1 MRNCIQ
7 ILPSITSA
15 RDEAQGPTPD
25 GQLFSAEGSG
35 GNGPIRRYIGGTVPR
50 RAATT
55 SRTPRGQNRRTAGAS
70 ERANRLYDSLRNLIV
85 RGQLAPGARIV
96 ETEVAER
103 FGVSRTPVRAA
114 FQRLEREGY
123 VIASATHQARMTVA
137 PLTRED
143 VGELLEIVGEL
154 EGLAARGAARL
165 SETDRE
171 KLAKDLATLN
181 SDFRR
186 AASAKGA
193 QPGRLYELDERFHR
207 RYVEA
212 GAGPR
217 LRSLHDAVKPQA
229 ERYIRMYI
237 ALLLDT
243 VPTAGTE
250 HDAIVEAIRTGNA
263 TAAQRAAQTNWRH
276 AADRLVR
283 AIEVMGEQGNW

>member
-1 MRNCIQ
+1 LYTNRAPRIRKTTGCRKAA
-7 ILPSITSA
+7 A
-15 RDEAQGPTPD
+15 RLG
-25 GQLFSAEGSG
+25 GS
-35 GNGPIRRYIGGTVPR
+35 IRRYIGRVPR
-50 RAATT
+50 RAAGKP
-55 SRTPRGQNRRTAGAS
+55 RATPDQGRRATGAT

-123 VIASATHQARMTVA
+123 VVASATHQARMTVA

-154 EGLAARGAARL
+154 EGLSARGAARL
-165 SETDRE
+165 AESERE
-171 KLAKDLATLN
+171 RLAKDLAGLN
-181 SDFRR
+181 TDFRK

-193 QPGRLYELDERFHR
+193 QPGRLYELDEKFHR

-212 GAGPR
+212 GSGPR
-217 LRSLHDAVKPQA
+217 LLSLHEAVKPQA

-243 VPTAGTE
+243 VATAGSE
-250 HDAIVEAIRTGNA
+250 HDAIVDAIHTGNA
-263 TAAQRAAQTNWRH
+263 GAAQRAVQTNWRH
-276 AADRLVR
+276 ASDRLVR
-283 AIEVMGEQGNW
+283 AIDVMGEQGNW

>member
-1 MRNCIQ
+1 MPRKKASKPRV
-7 ILPSITSA
+7 PSG
-15 RDEAQGPTPD
+15 QG
-25 GQLFSAEGSG
+25 
-35 GNGPIRRYIGGTVPR
+35 R
-50 RAATT
+50 RA
-55 SRTPRGQNRRTAGAS
+55 SGAS

-96 ETEVAER
+96 ETDVAER

-123 VIASATHQARMTVA
+123 VVASPTHQARMTVA

-154 EGLAARGAARL
+154 EGLAARSAARL
-165 SETDRE
+165 TDPERE
-171 KLAKDLATLN
+171 RLAKELTTLN
-181 SDFRR
+181 ADFRR
-186 AASAKGA
+186 AALARGA
-193 QPGRLYELDERFHR
+193 QPGKLYELDERFHR

-212 GAGPR
+212 GAGAR
-217 LRSLHDAVKPQA
+217 LRSLHEAVKPQA

-243 VPTAGTE
+243 VATAGTE
-250 HDAIVEAIRTGNA
+250 HDAIVDAIRTGNA
-263 TAAQRAAQTNWRH
+263 ASAQRAVQTNWRH

-283 AIEVMGEQGNW
+283 AIDVMGEQGNW

>member
-7 ILPSITSA
+7 TEPRISRRIG
-15 RDEAQGPTPD
+15 GPQEP
-25 GQLFSAEGSG
+25 QKKG
-35 GNGPIRRYIGGTVPR
+35 GGRRYIGGTVPKRAGTGARARPGGR
-50 RAATT
+50 R
-55 SRTPRGQNRRTAGAS
+55 PGGAS

-123 VIASATHQARMTVA
+123 VVASTTHQARMTVA
-137 PLTRED
+137 PLTKED

-154 EGLAARGAARL
+154 EGLAARSAARL
-165 SETDRE
+165 GEERRE
-171 KLAKDLATLN
+171 SLAGDLAALN
-181 SDFRR
+181 ADFRR

-193 QPGRLYELDERFHR
+193 QPGKLYELDERFHR

-212 GAGPR
+212 GAGSR
-217 LRSLHDAVKPQA
+217 LRSLHEAVKPQA

-263 TAAQRAAQTNWRH
+263 VAAQRAVQTNWRH
-276 AADRLVR
+276 ASDRLER
-283 AIEVMGEQGNW
+283 AIDVMGEQGNW

>member
-1 MRNCIQ
+1 
-7 ILPSITSA
+7 LA
-15 RDEAQGPTPD
+15 KEAGV
-25 GQLFSAEGSG
+25 GRVG
-35 GNGPIRRYIGGTVPR
+35 RRYIGGIVQR
-50 RAATT
+50 RAATKPRST
-55 SRTPRGQNRRTAGAS
+55 SGRGKRATGAS
-70 ERANRLYDSLRNLIV
+70 ERANKLYDSLRNLIV

-154 EGLAARGAARL
+154 EGLAARSAAGL
-165 SETDRE
+165 SESQRE
-171 KLAKDLATLN
+171 ALAKELAALN
-181 SDFRR
+181 AEFRR

-193 QPGRLYELDERFHR
+193 QPGKLYELDEKFHR

-243 VPTAGTE
+243 VATAGTE
-250 HDAIVEAIRTGNA
+250 HDVIVDAIRTGNA
-263 TAAQRAAQTNWRH
+263 ASAQRAVQTNWRH

>member
-1 MRNCIQ
+1 M
-7 ILPSITSA
+7 
-15 RDEAQGPTPD
+15 
-25 GQLFSAEGSG
+25 
-35 GNGPIRRYIGGTVPR
+35 PR
-50 RAATT
+50 RNANN
-55 SRTPRGQNRRTAGAS
+55 PRVPSDQGRRASGSS
-70 ERANRLYDSLRNLIV
+70 ERANRLYDSLRNMIV

-114 FQRLEREGY
+114 FQRLEQEGY
-123 VIASATHQARMTVA
+123 VVSSPTHQARMTVA

-165 SETDRE
+165 PDPERE
-171 KLAKDLATLN
+171 RLAKDLATLN
-181 SDFRR
+181 ADFRR
-186 AASAKGA
+186 AASARGA
-193 QPGRLYELDERFHR
+193 QPGRLYELDEKFHR
-207 RYVEA
+207 RYLEA
-212 GAGPR
+212 GSGSR
-217 LRSLHDAVKPQA
+217 LRSLHEAVKPQA

-243 VPTAGTE
+243 VATAGTE
-250 HDAIVEAIRTGNA
+250 HDAIVDAIRTGNA
-263 TAAQRAAQTNWRH
+263 GAAQRAVQTNWRH

>member
-1 MRNCIQ
+1 LYTNLGLEI
-7 ILPSITSA
+7 SGK
-15 RDEAQGPTPD
+15 AQGRKKGRHWP
-25 GQLFSAEGSG
+25 AEGALYW
-35 GNGPIRRYIGGTVPR
+35 PIVPR
-50 RAATT
+50 KNATKPRAL
-55 SRTPRGQNRRTAGAS
+55 RGQTRGTSGAG
-70 ERANRLYDSLRNLIV
+70 ERANRLYDSLRNMIV

-123 VIASATHQARMTVA
+123 VVASPTHQARMTVA

-154 EGLAARGAARL
+154 EGLAARSAAGLPDPERERL
-165 SETDRE
+165 T
-171 KLAKDLATLN
+171 KDLATLN
-181 SDFRR
+181 ADFRR
-186 AASAKGA
+186 AASARGA
-193 QPGRLYELDERFHR
+193 QPGKLYELDEKFHR

-212 GAGPR
+212 GAGSR

-243 VPTAGTE
+243 VATAGTE
-250 HDAIVEAIRTGNA
+250 HDAIVDAIRTGNSG
-263 TAAQRAAQTNWRH
+263 AAQRAVQTNWRH

>member
-1 MRNCIQ
+1 MPKRPAAKPRTQ
-7 ILPSITSA
+7 S
-15 RDEAQGPTPD
+15 
-25 GQLFSAEGSG
+25 
-35 GNGPIRRYIGGTVPR
+35 RRV
-50 RAATT
+50 
-55 SRTPRGQNRRTAGAS
+55 AGATD
-70 ERANRLYDSLRNLIV
+70 RANRLYDSLRNLIV

-103 FGVSRTPVRAA
+103 FGVSRTPIRAA

-123 VIASATHQARMTVA
+123 VTASPTHQARMTVA

-154 EGLAARGAARL
+154 EGLAARSAARL
-165 SETDRE
+165 DDNARE
-171 KLAKDLATLN
+171 QLSKDLTAIN
-181 SDFRR
+181 AEFRR

-193 QPGRLYELDERFHR
+193 QPGKLYELDERFHR

-237 ALLLDT
+237 ALLMDT
-243 VPTAGTE
+243 VPSAGSE
-250 HDAIVEAIRTGNA
+250 HDAIVDAIRTGNA
-263 TAAQRAAQTNWRH
+263 ATAQKAVQTNWRH
-276 AADRLVR
+276 ASDRLVR

>member
-1 MRNCIQ
+1 M
-7 ILPSITSA
+7 PK
-15 RDEAQGPTPD
+15 
-25 GQLFSAEGSG
+25 
-35 GNGPIRRYIGGTVPR
+35 

-55 SRTPRGQNRRTAGAS
+55 SPTPRGQGRRTHGAT

-154 EGLAARGAARL
+154 EGLAARSAARL
-165 SETDRE
+165 TETERE

-217 LRSLHDAVKPQA
+217 LRSLHEAVKPQA

-263 TAAQRAAQTNWRH
+263 TTAQRAVQTNWRH

-283 AIEVMGEQGNW
+283 AIDVMGEQGNW

>member
-1 MRNCIQ
+1 M
-7 ILPSITSA
+7 PK
-15 RDEAQGPTPD
+15 
-25 GQLFSAEGSG
+25 
-35 GNGPIRRYIGGTVPR
+35 
-50 RAATT
+50 RAAASTRK
-55 SRTPRGQNRRTAGAS
+55 SADRRRGAAGAS

-123 VIASATHQARMTVA
+123 VIASTTHQARMTVA

-154 EGLAARGAARL
+154 EGLAARSAARL
-165 SETDRE
+165 SESDRE
-171 KLAKDLATLN
+171 RLAKELATLN

-193 QPGRLYELDERFHR
+193 QPGKLYELDEKFHR

-212 GAGPR
+212 GAGSR
-217 LRSLHDAVKPQA
+217 LRSLHEAVKPQA

-263 TAAQRAAQTNWRH
+263 AAAQRAVQTNWRH
-276 AADRLVR
+276 ASDRLVR
-283 AIEVMGEQGNW
+283 AIDVMGEQGNW

>member
-1 MRNCIQ
+1 MGRAT
-7 ILPSITSA
+7 IT
-15 RDEAQGPTPD
+15 REGWPAQEGR
-25 GQLFSAEGSG
+25 FSDRRGALYW
-35 GNGPIRRYIGGTVPR
+35 PIVPR
-50 RAATT
+50 KKASKPRVPSGQGRRAT
-55 SRTPRGQNRRTAGAS
+55 GAS

-123 VIASATHQARMTVA
+123 VVASPTHQARMTVA

-154 EGLAARGAARL
+154 EGLAARSAARL
-165 SETDRE
+165 TDPVRE
-171 KLAKDLATLN
+171 RLAKELTTLN
-181 SDFRR
+181 ADFRR
-186 AASAKGA
+186 AASARGA
-193 QPGRLYELDERFHR
+193 QPGKLYELDERFHR

-212 GAGPR
+212 GAGAR
-217 LRSLHDAVKPQA
+217 LRSLHEAVKPQA

-243 VPTAGTE
+243 VATAGTE
-250 HDAIVEAIRTGNA
+250 HDAIVDAIRTGNA
-263 TAAQRAAQTNWRH
+263 ASAQRAVQTNWRH

-283 AIEVMGEQGNW
+283 AIDVMGEQGNW

>member
-1 MRNCIQ
+1 MGRKKG
-7 ILPSITSA
+7 
-15 RDEAQGPTPD
+15 RH
-25 GQLFSAEGSG
+25 
-35 GNGPIRRYIGGTVPR
+35 GTAKGALYWRIVPR
-50 RAATT
+50 RNV
-55 SRTPRGQNRRTAGAS
+55 SKPRVPSERGRRASGAS

-114 FQRLEREGY
+114 FQRLEQEGY
-123 VIASATHQARMTVA
+123 VVASPTHQARMTVA

-154 EGLAARGAARL
+154 EGLAARSAARL
-165 SETDRE
+165 ATPERE
-171 KLAKDLATLN
+171 HLAKDLGALN
-181 SDFRR
+181 ADFRR
-186 AASAKGA
+186 AASARGA
-193 QPGRLYELDERFHR
+193 QPGKLYELDETFHR
-207 RYVEA
+207 RYVAA

-217 LRSLHDAVKPQA
+217 LRSLHAAVKPQA

-243 VPTAGTE
+243 VATAGTE
-250 HDAIVEAIRTGNA
+250 HDAIVDAIRTGNA
-263 TAAQRAAQTNWRH
+263 ASAQRAVQTNWRH

>member
-1 MRNCIQ
+1 VPRKKATK
-7 ILPSITSA
+7 PRVRA
-15 RDEAQGPTPD
+15 AQG
-25 GQLFSAEGSG
+25 
-35 GNGPIRRYIGGTVPR
+35 R
-50 RAATT
+50 RA
-55 SRTPRGQNRRTAGAS
+55 SGAS
-70 ERANRLYDSLRNLIV
+70 ERANRLYEALRNLIV

-123 VIASATHQARMTVA
+123 VVASPTHQARMTVA

-154 EGLAARGAARL
+154 EGLAARSAARL
-165 SETDRE
+165 PDPERE
-171 KLAKDLATLN
+171 RLAKELTNLN
-181 SDFRR
+181 ADFRR
-186 AASAKGA
+186 AASARGA
-193 QPGRLYELDERFHR
+193 QPGKLYELDEKFHR

-212 GAGPR
+212 GAGAR
-217 LRSLHDAVKPQA
+217 LRSLHEAVKPQA

-243 VPTAGTE
+243 VATAGTE
-250 HDAIVEAIRTGNA
+250 HDAIVDAIRTGNA
-263 TAAQRAAQTNWRH
+263 AGAQRSVQTNWRH

-283 AIEVMGEQGNW
+283 AIDVMGEQGNW